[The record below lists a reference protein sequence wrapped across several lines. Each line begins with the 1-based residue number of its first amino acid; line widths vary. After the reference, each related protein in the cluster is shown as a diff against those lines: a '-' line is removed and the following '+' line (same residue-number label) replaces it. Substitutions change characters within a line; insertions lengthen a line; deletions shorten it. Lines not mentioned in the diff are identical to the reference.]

1 MGDNIL
7 LNIIK
12 NKYLKIK
19 IIIKI
24 NDFIDEE
31 EIIFNKSLFDYLLF
45 IPSIINSII
54 LPYLLLS
61 INFFSFKNQYMNNI

>member
-1 MGDNIL
+1 M
-7 LNIIK
+7 
-12 NKYLKIK
+12 K

-24 NDFIDEE
+24 SDFIDEE

-61 INFFSFKNQYMNNI
+61 INFFSFKNQYMKNI